1 MKKDIMLAGVGGQ
14 GTIAVAVIIVDT
26 AIEQGLNF
34 RQSEVHGMSQR
45 GGAVE
50 TQVRL
55 SDKAIHSDLI
65 AAGRADLLISLEP
78 LEALRKLS
86 CLSEKGIIVTGIAP
100 VKNIPDYPDMET
112 IMDMLRRCGRTVY
125 TIDAEAAA
133 REAGNARAQ
142 NTAIAGAAAEFIGL
156 KPSDMRKS
164 IEKVFSAKGPEIVA
178 ANLRAFDLGRERA
191 VKLEA

>member
-14 GTIAVAVIIVDT
+14 GTIAVAVMIVDT

-55 SDKAIHSDLI
+55 SDKTIHSDLI

-78 LEALRKLS
+78 LEALRKMN
-86 CLSEKGIIVTGIAP
+86 CLSENGIVVTGLAP
-100 VKNIPDYPDMET
+100 VKNIPDYPATET

-125 TIDAEAAA
+125 TIDAEAVA

-156 KPSDMRKS
+156 KSSDLRKS

-178 ANLRAFDLGRERA
+178 VNLRAFDLGRERA